1 MASDLQDNLKV
12 CSFPTPY
19 LQSCII
25 PFHPLQPP
33 ASIQLFYPSY
43 FPFTIWFQLPFTSP
57 LMVPTITFLTHQ
69 ILTQVAFVFLL
80 IIHLSGT
87 FILYPHPPTSPT
99 PHHLL
104 PPPIIHLPLFPNST
118 PCPLPPASIFLSSFT
133 LPLSTNQPS
142 LVHHSPHLLLMQG
155 FNPKHQQFL
164 PPTEAAR
171 STVPPVVCCSIFQA
185 LQSLVSPYLQDGWQ
199 SQRSCCLPV

>member
-87 FILYPHPPTSPT
+87 FILYPHPPT
-99 PHHLL
+99 HLS
-104 PPPIIHLPLFPNST
+104 NST
-118 PCPLPPASIFLSSFT
+118 PPDSFCLHLSSTCLCFPTPLPALYHLPPSFYH
-133 LPLSTNQPS
+133 PS
-142 LVHHSPHLLLMQG
+142 LFLCPPINHPWFTTPH
-155 FNPKHQQFL
+155 
-164 PPTEAAR
+164 T
-171 STVPPVVCCSIFQA
+171 CS
-185 LQSLVSPYLQDGWQ
+185 
-199 SQRSCCLPV
+199 